1 MYSPSGEPWGV
12 LICRACTVIAIAIVA
27 LVSVNFVYTASIGQP
42 SIPIAGL
49 VMALMVWLIGRFFRF
64 ALAG

>member
-1 MYSPSGEPWGV
+1 MYSPWGV
-12 LICRACTVIAIAIVA
+12 LICRACTFIAVAIIVLVIA
-27 LVSVNFVYTASIGQP
+27 NFLYTASIGQP

-49 VMALMVWLIGRFFRF
+49 VMALMVWVIGRFFRF